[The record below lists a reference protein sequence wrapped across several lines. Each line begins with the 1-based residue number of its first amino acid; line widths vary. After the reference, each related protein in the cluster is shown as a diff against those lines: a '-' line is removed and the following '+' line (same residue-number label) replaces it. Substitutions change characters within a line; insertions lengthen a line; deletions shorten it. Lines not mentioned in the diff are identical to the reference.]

1 MYLIEELKEKED
13 IIQVFES
20 NIGQK
25 EEVIDDIGQEA
36 SKLSQILLM
45 YQNQNPEGLNSL
57 KWEGLEK
64 LETSLLRL
72 LDSVK
77 LTKSLKI
84 LEHRIN

>member
-1 MYLIEELKEKED
+1 
-13 IIQVFES
+13 
-20 NIGQK
+20 
-25 EEVIDDIGQEA
+25 
-36 SKLSQILLM
+36 M

-57 KWEGLEK
+57 SWEGLEK

-84 LEHRIN
+84 LEHRI